1 MRTIA
6 HISDLHFGAEDPV
19 VAEALLAELDGR
31 SAPAPS
37 LLAVSGDLSQRAR
50 EPEFRAARAWL
61 DRIPVPRLV
70 VPGNHDV
77 PLYDVVSRFLHP
89 LDRYRALVTDELV
102 PVHIDDE
109 LAVVGVSTARS
120 FTIKDGRIDRE
131 QVARVAAILAEQG
144 GRLKVLVAHHPFV
157 LPPEARPGQRVDGAD
172 AAVPVLEDA
181 GLELIL
187 SGHLHVA
194 HLGDTAAFRSGDRAI
209 VSVLAGTCMSVRRR
223 GEPNGYNRILLD
235 GEALRIVHRVWDGR
249 AFADGAVKL
258 YRREA
263 GRWRKLAEAA

>member
-1 MRTIA
+1 VRTIA

-19 VAEALLAELDGR
+19 VAEALRAELDGR
-31 SAPAPS
+31 SAPTPS

-50 EPEFRAARAWL
+50 EPELRAARAWL
-61 DRIPVPRLV
+61 DRIPVPRVV

-77 PLYDVVSRFLHP
+77 PLYDLVSRFLHP
-89 LDRYRALVTDELV
+89 LDRYRELVTDELV

-144 GRLKVLVAHHPFV
+144 DRLKVLVAHHPFV
-157 LPPEARPGQRVDGAD
+157 LPPAAGRGQRVDGAA
-172 AAVPVLEDA
+172 AAVPALEDA

-194 HLGDTAAFRSGDRAI
+194 HLGDTAAFRSADRAI
-209 VSVLAGTCMSVRRR
+209 VTVLAGTCMSVRRR

-235 GEALRIVHRVWDGR
+235 GPALRIVQRVWDGR
-249 AFADGAVKL
+249 AFVDGAVKL
-258 YRREA
+258 YRRDA